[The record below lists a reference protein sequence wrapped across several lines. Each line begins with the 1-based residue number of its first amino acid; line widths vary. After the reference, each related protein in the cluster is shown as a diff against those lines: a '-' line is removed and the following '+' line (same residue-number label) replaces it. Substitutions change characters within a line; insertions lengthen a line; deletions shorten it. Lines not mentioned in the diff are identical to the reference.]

1 MSINFF
7 GFNIL
12 SKKFRSDDLI
22 KDLALF
28 WVKGAITAFKIKLS
42 RTNQNESFIK
52 KLMKSIFLIP
62 KFQNITN
69 SLLFSYLS
77 KMYENAKNIENG
89 KILLKIF
96 GKLSRV

>member
-1 MSINFF
+1 M
-7 GFNIL
+7 L
-12 SKKFRSDDLI
+12 SKKFKSDDLI

-28 WVKGAITAFKIKLS
+28 WVNGAIIAFNIKLK
-42 RTNQNESFIK
+42 RTNQKDNFIK
-52 KLMKSIFLIP
+52 KLIKSIFLIP

-69 SLLFSYLS
+69 SLLFSYLN
-77 KMYENAKNIENG
+77 KTYEKAKNIEKG